1 MERLNATKPLAPLCA
16 TQERSPMEGE
26 EPRKVFK
33 FLLLKFIFA
42 DGFKDLSARARIKAF
57 LSEWNQNLFK
67 CRFSET
73 KGHFWK
79 KALGTCHTCNELVAP
94 EFLETHCFFDGKG
107 RKKCSLFC
115 PWNQDMI
122 LDGEIL
128 VQKNR
133 FKTTCRCP
141 RPNKRECSWKGQEKI
156 DTLTCVETP
165 TTTGASTTFSAFPF
179 NPEGGN

>member
-1 MERLNATKPLAPLCA
+1 MNQRKGGWGAPTGRLAADHSLCA
-16 TQERSPMEGE
+16 
-26 EPRKVFK
+26 
-33 FLLLKFIFA
+33 
-42 DGFKDLSARARIKAF
+42 
-57 LSEWNQNLFK
+57 NLTAPEHGTIECDQATCALVCDPGAIANGRRRTK

-79 KALGTCHTCNELVAP
+79 KALGTCHTCNELVAL